1 MQPSPHAAIRRR
13 QPYGKSGSKYA
24 RCTHYDVIFAA
35 TGLSECVVVVAGVL
49 RPCRVC
55 VCVLLRVRM
64 HLELLLVA
72 ETFPNPLVRR
82 GPTTRGDRGSAEN
95 ASKRLLDVGAACR
108 LDSGRLLQ
116 LYGHSKLQVTWRFW
130 AWVWL
135 RCRML
140 LPNQVDAQ
148 QAIIQRM
155 RQQLAAVTNAIARH
169 GRPGG

>member
-1 MQPSPHAAIRRR
+1 MTTPGAVGGGNAAVMPMDAYDETASGGPS
-13 QPYGKSGSKYA
+13 S
-24 RCTHYDVIFAA
+24 
-35 TGLSECVVVVAGVL
+35 AGQ
-49 RPCRVC
+49 
-55 VCVLLRVRM
+55 
-64 HLELLLVA
+64 E
-72 ETFPNPLVRR
+72 
-82 GPTTRGDRGSAEN
+82 AEN

-116 LYGHSKLQVTWRFW
+116 LYDGHSKLQVTWRFW